1 MGSMSKWVLHRARAL
16 GMPTAGALA
25 DESGIAL
32 QTVEALLE
40 AGTLARVGRS
50 ARGYLARALK
60 VSLRD
65 LESLDAGSAQWIPD
79 ARRVDLDRL
88 SPAVAR
94 PRLAPAPQA
103 APCAAGRGIPV
114 YGRIMERGAVEHFD
128 DWTPLDG
135 RRLRV
140 RYPGIPDAFAL
151 ELAADVPPH
160 HSGTSL
166 AFQILAPAE
175 LQPGELALLTRGD
188 SLAETRLCE
197 IERIDSNTLHLLAPA
212 ELRVPLPP
220 AALGDI
226 LRAGRILGAHA

>member
-1 MGSMSKWVLHRARAL
+1 MSHWVLHRARAL

-32 QTVEALLE
+32 ETVEAMLE
-40 AGTLARVGRS
+40 AGSLNRVGRS

-94 PRLAPAPQA
+94 SLPVAIPQA
-103 APCAAGRGIPV
+103 IACAAGRGMPV
-114 YGRIMERGAVEHFD
+114 FGRITEGGAVEHCD

-151 ELAADVPPH
+151 ELAVDVLPH
-160 HSGTSL
+160 YAGASL
-166 AFQILAPAE
+166 AFQVIAPAG

-197 IERIDSNTLHLLAPA
+197 IERIDADILHLLAPS
-212 ELRVPLPP
+212 ELRVPFPP
-220 AALGDI
+220 AAVGVI
-226 LRAGRILGAHA
+226 LRAGRILGAHT